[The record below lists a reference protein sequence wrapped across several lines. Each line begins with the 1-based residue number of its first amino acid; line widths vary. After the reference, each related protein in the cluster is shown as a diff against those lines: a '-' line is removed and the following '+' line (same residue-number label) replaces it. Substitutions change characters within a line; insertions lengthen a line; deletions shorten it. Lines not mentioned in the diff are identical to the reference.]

1 MANSPFEVPNE
12 MRDFAER
19 SVEQARKAFEGFLTV
34 AQRATGAAG
43 ELSKAPEGGAKSV
56 SAHVLSYTERNVN
69 AAFDLAQKL
78 VKAKDPQEALAL
90 QSEYLKTQL
99 AVLQEQAKE
108 FGSGPAKEHHARF
121 KLRSG
126 VPPPPGVRSQSSTS
140 TSRLFMANAR
150 KKSPALKRSSVLK
163 SVSALAPVEVEA
175 RPVSA
180 AAPLKAELSVASA
193 AEIQQ
198 SVRSALEKGVVE
210 SRAVFTKAK
219 IATDETLSAFEVS
232 FAAAKDSAL
241 AIHAKAFEALRANAD
256 AGFDFLKAV
265 SAVKSLPDLATLQT
279 EFARKQFETIAS
291 QTKDFSALA
300 QKAMA
305 DAVEPIKGQ
314 VAKSFRVAV

>member
-1 MANSPFEVPNE
+1 
-12 MRDFAER
+12 
-19 SVEQARKAFEGFLTV
+19 
-34 AQRATGAAG
+34 
-43 ELSKAPEGGAKSV
+43 
-56 SAHVLSYTERNVN
+56 
-69 AAFDLAQKL
+69 
-78 VKAKDPQEALAL
+78 
-90 QSEYLKTQL
+90 
-99 AVLQEQAKE
+99 
-108 FGSGPAKEHHARF
+108 
-121 KLRSG
+121 
-126 VPPPPGVRSQSSTS
+126 
-140 TSRLFMANAR
+140 MANAR